1 MIYFIYNKK
10 TSVIL
15 ALGLILLLLILIGRW
30 YYVNNMPE
38 RVEEQPFASVEV
50 KLQQQ
55 AENKNSSEVSE
66 TVKKQEFFVDCRLTR
81 DRMRSQ
87 QLDVLKEIA
96 GNPASSEETRDYA
109 QQELIK
115 ITERNT
121 VEVELE
127 KLAQAQGF
135 KDAVVLIQEKSATV
149 IIQGTSVA
157 GSKEEKLKDIVSRV
171 ADVEPRNIFVIP
183 KP

>member
-1 MIYFIYNKK
+1 MVYFVYNKK
-10 TSVIL
+10 TSVIF
-15 ALGLILLLLILIGRW
+15 ALGVIILLLLLIGCW

-38 RVEEQPFASVEV
+38 GEEVQPSASVEV
-50 KLQQQ
+50 KVQQQ
-55 AENKNSSEVSE
+55 TENKNNSKASE

-81 DRMRSQ
+81 DRMHSQ
-87 QLDVLKEIA
+87 QVDVLKEIA
-96 GNPASSEETRDYA
+96 GNPASSGETRDHA
-109 QQELIK
+109 QQELMK
-115 ITERNT
+115 ITKRNT

-127 KLAQAQGF
+127 KLVQAQGF

-157 GSKEEKLKDIVSRV
+157 GTEEEKLKDIVSRV